1 MDKYFDD
8 LESILKIT
16 KTNPDAIPNAV
27 KNRMVR
33 YLFLQYDTIDAEAEH
48 IIKVWLDQKKEVK
61 Q

>member
-16 KTNPDAIPNAV
+16 KTNPDAISNAV

-33 YLFLQYDTIDAEAEH
+33 YLFLQYDTIDAEAKY
-48 IIKVWLDQKKEVK
+48 IIQVWLDQKREVK